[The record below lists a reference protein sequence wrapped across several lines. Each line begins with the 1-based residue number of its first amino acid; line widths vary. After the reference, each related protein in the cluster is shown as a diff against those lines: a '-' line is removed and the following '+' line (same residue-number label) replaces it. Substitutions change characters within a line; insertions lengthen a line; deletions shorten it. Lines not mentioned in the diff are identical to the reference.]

1 MYAKISGGT
10 VIKFPYTFGD
20 LRKDHPNVS
29 FPKNIT
35 ATIMQK
41 YGMVGVLEGP
51 KPTLGAYQTVQRN
64 ALPTRPVI
72 GQYTEED
79 APMPEMVGEDIIANY
94 WMIEYTAVDMFS
106 DTTDEKLVVDE
117 NGDAVLD
124 ADGNEQYETVVTTKA
139 EHEAAY
145 QAGLDDKAAEAVRK
159 ERDEKLAATDWRVIK
174 AYETGSNIPAEWELY
189 RQALRDITTQEGFP
203 HTVTWPEEPVA

>member
-1 MYAKISGGT
+1 MYAKINGGT
-10 VIKFPYTFGD
+10 VVKFPYTFGD

-35 ATIMQK
+35 QGTMQK

-51 KPTLGAYQTVQRN
+51 KPTLGAYQTAQRN

-94 WMIEYTAVDMFS
+94 WMIEYTAVDMFA
-106 DTTDEKLVVDE
+106 DTTETDE
-117 NGDAVLD
+117 
-124 ADGNEQYETVVTTKA
+124 DGNEVTTTKA

-145 QAGLDDKAAEAVRK
+145 QATLDAKVAETNRK
-159 ERDEKLAATDWRVIK
+159 TRNDLLADSDWTQMNDSPLTNEQKTAWATYRQELRDLTDLAAWPNLGEDDW
-174 AYETGSNIPAEWELY
+174 
-189 RQALRDITTQEGFP
+189 
-203 HTVTWPEEPVA
+203 PVAP